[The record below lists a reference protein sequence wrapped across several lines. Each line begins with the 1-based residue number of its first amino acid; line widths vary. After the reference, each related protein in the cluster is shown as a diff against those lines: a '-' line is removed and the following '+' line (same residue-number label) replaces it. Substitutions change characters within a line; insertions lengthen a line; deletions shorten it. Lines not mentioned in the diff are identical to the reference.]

1 VFFNGLSYHNFSQY
15 DALFQI
21 GSIKNV
27 QEIQVPLRGTTKV
40 FIPNWFDYKVYIQ
53 HYTFCTL
60 LSLECQVKSQEIRKY
75 KGRARQRCLA
85 NSVG

>member
-1 VFFNGLSYHNFSQY
+1 MLGSLVVSMWFVLLYRMFFNGLFYHNFSQY

-40 FIPNWFDYKVYIQ
+40 FIPKWFD
-53 HYTFCTL
+53 
-60 LSLECQVKSQEIRKY
+60 
-75 KGRARQRCLA
+75 
-85 NSVG
+85 